1 MKSTTKAGKS
11 DPDEKKQGSLM
22 NKKAP
27 SFSLKN
33 SQGEKVTL
41 SELKGQKIVL
51 YFYPKDDTPG
61 CTLEGNEFSKY
72 VKKFKDHNT
81 VIFGVSKD
89 SVESHDKFKCKY
101 NFGFELLSDE
111 NEVLCNK
118 FDVIKEKNMYGKKY
132 MGIERSTFIIDE
144 DQKIIAEYRKVKPE
158 GHAEEILAFI
168 KSHS

>member
-1 MKSTTKAGKS
+1 MKSDQKS
-11 DPDEKKQGSLM
+11 NSQVTDATSML

-27 SFSLKN
+27 SFNLKN
-33 SQGEKVTL
+33 SQGEKVSL
-41 SELKGQKIVL
+41 GGLKGQKIVL

-61 CTLEGNEFSKY
+61 CTIEGNEFSKF
-72 VKKFKDHNT
+72 VKKFKDQNT

-111 NEVLCNK
+111 NEELCNK
-118 FDVIKEKNMYGKKY
+118 FNVIKEKNMYGKKY
-132 MGIERSTFIIDE
+132 MGIERSTFVIDE

-158 GHAEEILAFI
+158 GHAEEILTFI